1 MAATPTEYFVAPVT
15 SVQSAVMVVPS
26 LEQVVTVGAGRLP
39 GRFAAITGPGI
50 PSARTVITSTAPSQ
64 KSRVIVPSCL
74 RVALDR
80 KARLST
86 LWCGPMAPP
95 FLRRNAQHD
104 EGHLEAVP
112 SSASGRCKSD

>member
-50 PSARTVITSTAPSQ
+50 PSARTVIASIAPGQ

-74 RVALDR
+74 CVALGR

-86 LWCGPMAPP
+86 LWCGPMAQIG
-95 FLRRNAQHD
+95 R
-104 EGHLEAVP
+104 
-112 SSASGRCKSD
+112 ASWRGGGEECERGGV